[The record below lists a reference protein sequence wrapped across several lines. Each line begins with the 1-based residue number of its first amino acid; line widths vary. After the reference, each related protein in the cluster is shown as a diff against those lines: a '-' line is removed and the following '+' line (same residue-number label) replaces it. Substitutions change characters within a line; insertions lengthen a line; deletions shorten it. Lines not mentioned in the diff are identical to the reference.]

1 MKTVSS
7 DMPRL
12 KHLPFFSALD
22 EAKSPATYTA
32 IQAGLLALRLVDH
45 WAIDGTIIVEPDSVG
60 IQSLRTAIAG
70 LEPADRLRECLIGI
84 VNTMQSLQSVDI
96 QLGAAVPFGG
106 DLSPH
111 MVGDALTRHLGRS
124 PQTHRARTVSAAAAK
139 APSAELPG
147 GRPRSRSVAS
157 DGSSRTTARRGRSR
171 ALPRC
176 QQNGYPFQ
184 RVRRQS

>member
-12 KHLPFFSALD
+12 KHLPFFLALD

-96 QLGAAVPFGG
+96 QLV
-106 DLSPH
+106 
-111 MVGDALTRHLGRS
+111 
-124 PQTHRARTVSAAAAK
+124 
-139 APSAELPG
+139 
-147 GRPRSRSVAS
+147 
-157 DGSSRTTARRGRSR
+157 
-171 ALPRC
+171 LPRLFAYAMFEVAP
-176 QQNGYPFQ
+176 QF
-184 RVRRQS
+184 